1 MPLYQHRFQ
10 GHCAAGDM
18 FIYSWWAEDTR
29 DIDAAHGA
37 AVDWNALLWAGAG
50 GVGGYDEMVT
60 ANVGVDLVI
69 TGQIAMATGT
79 QEARRETAQSLDGTA
94 AGSPLPA
101 DVALV
106 VSLRTMLANRR
117 GRGRFYLPQPAVNQ
131 VTATGRVVQASI
143 TGLVAALEAAWAGYN
158 AATSRPVVY
167 SRTARSVQDITSFD
181 VGDLF
186 DTQRR
191 RENDLLQVRTTETMP

>member
-18 FIYSWWAEDTR
+18 FIYSWWADDTR

-37 AVDWNALLWAGAG
+37 AVDWNALMWAGPG
-50 GVGGYDEMVT
+50 GVGGYQEMCT
-60 ANVGVDLVI
+60 ANVGMDLVI
-69 TGQIAMATGT
+69 TGQIDMLTGT
-79 QEARRETAQSLDGTA
+79 QLQRRETAQSIDGEA
-94 AGSPLPA
+94 VGSPLPA

-106 VSLRTMLANRR
+106 VSLRTLLANRR
-117 GRGRFYLPQPAVNQ
+117 GRGRFYLPQPAVSQ
-131 VTATGRVVQASI
+131 VTADGRVVQASI
-143 TGLVAALEAAWAGYN
+143 TSLVGSLESAWNGYN
-158 AATSRPVVY
+158 AATSTPVVY
-167 SRTARSVQDITSFD
+167 SRTSRTTQDITSFD

-191 RENDLLQVRTTETMP
+191 RENALIQVRTTATMP